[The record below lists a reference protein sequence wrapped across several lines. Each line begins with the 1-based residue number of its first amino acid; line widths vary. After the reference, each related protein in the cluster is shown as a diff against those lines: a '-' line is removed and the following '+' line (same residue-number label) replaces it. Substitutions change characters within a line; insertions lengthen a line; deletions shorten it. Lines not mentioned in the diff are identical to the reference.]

1 MDFDN
6 FENMDQMLQAYYEKA
21 ISRKAELEAE
31 LRKVDEK
38 IAQLTPI
45 FGNVSKKY
53 TMDMLKATEPVRRS
67 AAKAE
72 KGKRCAKKEVKAAKT
87 VKKGDGEGRRR
98 VKEGDVRNAC
108 IRFLEQ
114 AAPESRSG
122 SEILDYLVV
131 SEGYEP
137 SNSLR
142 SRVYTLLGKWSEQP
156 GIPVVRVSRGVY
168 GLKRD

>member
-6 FENMDQMLQAYYEKA
+6 FENMDQVLQVYYEKA

-31 LRKVDEK
+31 LRKIDEK
-38 IAQLTPI
+38 IEQLTPI

-72 KGKRCAKKEVKAAKT
+72 KGKRGAKKEAKAAKC
-87 VKKGDGEGRRR
+87 VKKADGEGRRR
-98 VKEGDVRNAC
+98 VKEDEVRSAC

-122 SEILDYLVV
+122 TEIMDYLVDF
-131 SEGYEP
+131 EGYMR

-142 SRVYTLLGKWSEQP
+142 SRIYTLLGKWAEQP
-156 GIPVVRVSRGVY
+156 GIPVVRIGRGVY